1 GRHDRRFKEDFPI
14 SRTFPI
20 TSDLPRSDS
29 IAVRLVFGL
38 VLFASLAVLRG
49 TFAANI
55 DLRVDEAYYWTW
67 SKETVISYL
76 DYPPIIAWCVRFGTM
91 LFGDTNF
98 GVRFAGLVSML
109 VMQLLLFDIV
119 WRLVS
124 DIRYGV
130 VAALLPEASLAYGLG
145 MAKIAPDIA
154 LIPLELAMVW
164 SLVRLWQSDDQRWWL
179 AAGLFGGL
187 ALASKYTAV
196 LLFPAVVAFVL

>member
-1 GRHDRRFKEDFPI
+1 
-14 SRTFPI
+14 
-20 TSDLPRSDS
+20 
-29 IAVRLVFGL
+29 
-38 VLFASLAVLRG
+38 
-49 TFAANI
+49 
-55 DLRVDEAYYWTW
+55 
-67 SKETVISYL
+67 ISYL
-76 DYPPIIAWCVRFGTM
+76 DHPPIIAWCVRFGTM

-119 WRLVS
+119 WRLVR
-124 DIRYGV
+124 DIRYAV

-196 LLFPAVVAFVL
+196 LLFPAVVAFVLVPDWRAKRLRSPYLWFAALLVILIISPVLYWNAAHDWASLMFQLNRPAQASGWSMKFMGDFIGL